1 MAEASRQGI
10 HDIVAAGATKAG
22 SSADP
27 ETEMTMTQNRAIE
40 RMPVNEEFARPADLE
55 TIERTAEALRTH
67 GFDARIV
74 PNGMAARELALSLIP
89 EGAEVGEGASQ
100 TLDQIG
106 VTEII
111 EKSGQYDAIRPRTRA
126 MDRATQRREIRKL
139 GAAPDVQ
146 INSVQAVIEDGR
158 ILVVSFGGSQ
168 LGPIVSGAGR
178 VILVVGS
185 QKIVP
190 DLATAFRRVEEYSY
204 PIEDAK
210 LQEVLGRHS
219 AVNKMLVLNAELAP
233 GRTTVI
239 LVREPVGV

>member
-1 MAEASRQGI
+1 
-10 HDIVAAGATKAG
+10 
-22 SSADP
+22 
-27 ETEMTMTQNRAIE
+27 
-40 RMPVNEEFARPADLE
+40 
-55 TIERTAEALRTH
+55 
-67 GFDARIV
+67 
-74 PNGMAARELALSLIP
+74 
-89 EGAEVGEGASQ
+89 
-100 TLDQIG
+100 
-106 VTEII
+106 
-111 EKSGQYDAIRPRTRA
+111 
-126 MDRATQRREIRKL
+126 MDRATQMREIRKL

>member
-1 MAEASRQGI
+1 
-10 HDIVAAGATKAG
+10 
-22 SSADP
+22 
-27 ETEMTMTQNRAIE
+27 MTMTENRIVE
-40 RMPVNEEFARPADLE
+40 RLPVNEEFARPADAAAV
-55 TIERTAEALRTH
+55 ERTAEALRSH

-74 PNGMAARELALSLIP
+74 DDGLAARDMLLSLVP

-100 TLDQIG
+100 TLDGIG

-111 EKSGQYDAIRPRTRA
+111 EKSGRYDAIRPRTRA
-126 MDRATQRREIRKL
+126 MDRATQMREIRKL

-146 INSVQAVIEDGR
+146 INSVQAVTEDGR
-158 ILVVSFGGSQ
+158 VVVVSFGGSQ
-168 LGPIVSGAGR
+168 LGPIGFGAGR
-178 VILVVGS
+178 VILVVGA

-210 LQEVLGRHS
+210 LQEAYGRHS
-219 AVNKMLVLNAELAP
+219 AINKMLVLNGEVAP